1 MISKRIAAVAFFFAV
16 FRLCKQLQVSGW
28 VPIRTFGQRI
38 FIEVE
43 NRSFASQLGST
54 LNRMIKEEFARS
66 GAYQVTNEP
75 SNAQLLAKVIIE
87 NYDRTAQAYQSD
99 DTLLAS
105 GFELRLQTRVEIRK
119 KEKCQAQFFCFG
131 IPWLCHAIQ
140 FIGTA
145 EGSASIERYRQ

>member
-1 MISKRIAAVAFFFAV
+1 MINKRIAAVAFFLLFSVFASSC
-16 FRLCKQLQVSGW
+16 RYQVGYPLEHSGK
-28 VPIRTFGQRI
+28 RI

-119 KEKCQAQFFCFG
+119 KRKNAKKNKLYY
-131 IPWLCHAIQ
+131 ILCICK
-140 FIGTA
+140 FIYK
-145 EGSASIERYRQ
+145 SIT